1 MAREIVINR
10 FGGPEVLQIIGKA
23 DAAPGAGEIRIRQT
37 AIGVNFTDV
46 HGRRGDYAPLR
57 AMPMPL
63 VLGLEAAGVVEAL
76 GEGVERF
83 RIGDRVAYAS
93 APLGA
98 YREVRNFP
106 AARCVLL
113 PAGVSDRDAAA
124 LMLKGLTVHM
134 LVRRVFRVQQG
145 TWAVVHSAA
154 GGVGTLA
161 GQWLRS
167 LGAHAI
173 GVVGSPDKVAAALT
187 LKGLTVHMLV
197 RRVFRVQPGTW
208 AVVHSAA
215 GGVGTLAGQWLRSL
229 GAHAIGIVGSQD
241 KVAAAHAAGYEE
253 VFVRGQVDWP
263 ACVREL
269 SGGGAAVVYDAV
281 GRETWEGS
289 LACLAPRG
297 HLVCFGN
304 SSGLVPP
311 FSVNELRDRGS
322 LSVSWVRFSDYT
334 AAPAELQAAA
344 HEVFNALA
352 VPAPRC
358 VPFENAA
365 EAHRLL
371 EGGETTGPLILVPS
385 LVTSSAA

>member
-113 PAGVSDRDAAA
+113 PAGVSDRDAVA

-167 LGAHAI
+167 LGAHPI
-173 GVVGSPDKVAAALT
+173 GVVGA
-187 LKGLTVHMLV
+187 
-197 RRVFRVQPGTW
+197 
-208 AVVHSAA
+208 
-215 GGVGTLAGQWLRSL
+215 
-229 GAHAIGIVGSQD
+229 QD
-241 KVAAAHAAGYEE
+241 KVPAARAAGYEA
-253 VFVRGQVDWP
+253 VFVRGHDDWP
-263 ACVREL
+263 ARVREL
-269 SGGGAAVVYDAV
+269 SGGGAAVVYDPV

-289 LACLAPRG
+289 LSCLAPRG
-297 HLVCFGN
+297 HLVCYGN

-322 LSVSWVRFSDYT
+322 LSVSWVRFGDYT
-334 AAPAELQAAA
+334 GTATELQAAA
-344 HEVFNALA
+344 QELFAALA
-352 VPAPRC
+352 AGTLAAPAPRC
-358 VPFENAA
+358 VPFEQAA

-371 EGGETTGPLILVPS
+371 ESGRTIGPIVLVP
-385 LVTSSAA
+385 